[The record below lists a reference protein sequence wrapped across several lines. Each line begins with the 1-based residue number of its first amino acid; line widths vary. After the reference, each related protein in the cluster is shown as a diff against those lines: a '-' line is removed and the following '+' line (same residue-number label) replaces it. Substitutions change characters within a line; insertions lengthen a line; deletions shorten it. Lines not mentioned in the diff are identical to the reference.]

1 MNTVSFCPVPHYFY
15 RKVSWLAPP
24 NLRQR
29 QSHHHSGASLGSGGG
44 FAGCRTTGGG
54 EVVAAVVG
62 AIRKPLDAPGS
73 GMPRKL
79 ATPVLAESPSSMTTE
94 LSAAEGMVG
103 RKRTPS
109 RGGDESSSSW
119 TASWRTNRGLTASNW
134 AFPLWAVHS
143 KGVSTYMLILWV

>member
-1 MNTVSFCPVPHYFY
+1 
-15 RKVSWLAPP
+15 
-24 NLRQR
+24 
-29 QSHHHSGASLGSGGG
+29 
-44 FAGCRTTGGG
+44 
-54 EVVAAVVG
+54 
-62 AIRKPLDAPGS
+62 
-73 GMPRKL
+73 MPRKL

-103 RKRTPS
+103 RKRTPR

-143 KGVSTYMLILWV
+143 KGVSTYMLIFWVCHLPMIEGRGVLLPALDRDNRNVEVLAVVAEAEESLRELDKFESCDVFRVISQAECRLRP